1 MTTLAQDAPLADT
14 KITSQDAMAF
24 GARIL
29 LAAIFILSGFAK
41 IDAADGTIGYIAS
54 VGLPYAEVIYYAV
67 IALELVGGFG
77 LVIGFKAR
85 FVALALAGFSIIAA
99 LLFHAELGDQNQF
112 IHFLKNFALAGGL
125 IQVAAFG
132 PGKLSLDRG

>member
-85 FVALALAGFSIIAA
+85 ILALALAGFSIIAA